1 MSFILEPV
9 PGKHWMEEGF
19 ISFQMKFNKSQVCFQ
34 ESLKLRLVLMR
45 RLLAEVR
52 RSVIMLMLMRTLRE
66 THTHTDFILLVDFD
80 HPAVPTAAE
89 LYFLFCYFEV
99 KLELNQEVSLSY
111 REPLR
116 MDQLPTSHTCSAH
129 IQVRTRAPPTLR

>member
-1 MSFILEPV
+1 MRRFQVLPAPLKGGEMSFILEPV

-66 THTHTDFILLVDFD
+66 THTHT
-80 HPAVPTAAE
+80 H
-89 LYFLFCYFEV
+89 
-99 KLELNQEVSLSY
+99 
-111 REPLR
+111 
-116 MDQLPTSHTCSAH
+116 
-129 IQVRTRAPPTLR
+129 